1 MTQTIALHGTTPEIN
16 PLYIKMRRRFAAEG
30 DRTIGEVKAQEA
42 IRDGY
47 QPYATPARRQ
57 NSAERHVTRA
67 NSLPTPTEKDTRP
80 VGRISLSGSS
90 VAVVVLCAFL
100 LLVLVFSGLHI
111 NRLNGELNG
120 LQNAS
125 SLNASGNLTLAV
137 EETNTLNAYKEDPAL
152 TDNLLRVFA
161 D

>member
-1 MTQTIALHGTTPEIN
+1 MTQTITLHGATPEIN

-47 QPYATPARRQ
+47 QPYATPVRRQ
-57 NSAERHVTRA
+57 NPTERHVVRA
-67 NSLPTPTEKDTRP
+67 NSLPTPTEKDIRP

-90 VAVVVLCAFL
+90 VAVVILCAFL
-100 LLVLVFSGLHI
+100 LLVLVFSGLYI

-120 LQNAS
+120 LQNGV
-125 SLNASGNLTLAV
+125 LNASSGLTLIA
-137 EETNTLNAYKEDPAL
+137 EDTDTLNAYEEDPVL
-152 TDNLLRVFA
+152 TDNLLSVFA
-161 D
+161 N

>member
-30 DRTIGEVKAQEA
+30 DRTVGEVKAQEA

-80 VGRISLSGSS
+80 VGRISLSGS
-90 VAVVVLCAFL
+90 AVTAIVLCAFL

-111 NRLNGELNG
+111 NRLNGELNN
-120 LQNAS
+120 LQEGAAMKS
-125 SLNASGNLTLAV
+125 AGSLTLTV
-137 EETNTLNAYKEDPAL
+137 EETNAQNAYAEDSAL
-152 TDNLLRVFA
+152 TDNLLRTFA
-161 D
+161 G

>member
-42 IRDGY
+42 LRDGY

-67 NSLPTPTEKDTRP
+67 NSLPTPTEKDIRP
-80 VGRISLSGSS
+80 VGHISLSGSS
-90 VAVVVLCAFL
+90 VAVVILCAFL
-100 LLVLVFSGLHI
+100 LLVLVFSGLYI

-120 LQNAS
+120 LQNGV
-125 SLNASGNLTLAV
+125 LNASSGLTLVA
-137 EETNTLNAYKEDPAL
+137 EDTDTLNAYEEDPVL

-161 D
+161 N

>member
-1 MTQTIALHGTTPEIN
+1 MTQTIALHGATPEIN

-47 QPYATPARRQ
+47 QPYATPSRRP
-57 NSAERHVTRA
+57 SSTERHVTRA

-111 NRLNGELNG
+111 NRLNNELGG
-120 LQNAS
+120 LQNGSALYVS
-125 SLNASGNLTLAV
+125 APLTLSL
-137 EETNTLNAYKEDPAL
+137 EDTNELNAYEESPAM